1 MASTRLVVMHNF
13 WYPMT
18 HQLETAM
25 FMKNITML
33 GGSPTSSGQHRGNRF
48 ACGPVYRNDGGHPTP
63 GSGRLPGGGC
73 VLLIPGKDGLQ
84 W

>member
-1 MASTRLVVMHNF
+1 MAERGRSHVVG
-13 WYPMT
+13 
-18 HQLETAM
+18 
-25 FMKNITML
+25 NID
-33 GGSPTSSGQHRGNRF
+33 RGNRF
-48 ACGPVYRNDGGHPTP
+48 AWSPVCMSDGGHPAP